1 MTNLN
6 PMKNDSPAIEQIN
19 SKAIPKLIRFGNL
32 LGMGIVMIICGAL
45 LSYKSTI
52 ISEPLFQSSELI
64 QRDLKTFEICIHKP
78 KGLIKGNQISIKTP
92 IYILRKRESNWKL
105 FMDPHLVENT
115 KRTIRISG
123 KIENLKDY
131 SRSIK
136 DDILKVRIIQEERPF
151 LP

>member
-64 QRDLKTFEICIHKP
+64 QRDLNTFEICIHNP
-78 KGLIKGNQISIKTP
+78 KGLIKGNQISSKTQ

-105 FMDPHLVENT
+105 FKDPHFVENT

-136 DDILKVRIIQEERPF
+136 DDILKVRIIQKERPF